1 MTGDERNGDASA
13 VTAAAEFLAAEP
25 GRIDR
30 ILARHH
36 PLPGSDI
43 CAGCSA
49 ALTRHPCGATRL
61 AELARQRITDGARP

>member
-1 MTGDERNGDASA
+1 MTPDEPTLDEQNGEAPA
-13 VTAAAEFLAAEP
+13 VAAAIDFLAAEP

-49 ALTRHPCGATRL
+49 ALTRHPCAVSRL
-61 AELARQRITDGARP
+61 AELAGGARR